1 MICDR
6 YTRCKKLKTTDK
18 LMRKQLI
25 NPLLKIVKTSKNSK
39 INDMLVPSKTTN
51 KKKLQTPLLVPPKPS
66 TQVSSI
72 MLVPSK
78 TRNKKKSQAP
88 MLVPARP
95 STKVS
100 SIAGELLG
108 DCQSSPKVQSL
119 AGSVL
124 RLTRPW
130 YFPGKMKP

>member
-1 MICDR
+1 MKLKSISKRLAHTMC
-6 YTRCKKLKTTDK
+6 TKLKTTDR

-25 NPLLKIVKTSKNSK
+25 TPMQKNVKASNKSKMNY
-39 INDMLVPSKTTN
+39 
-51 KKKLQTPLLVPPKPS
+51 
-66 TQVSSI
+66 

-78 TRNKKKSQAP
+78 TRNKKKRRAP
-88 MLVPARP
+88 MLVPPRP

-108 DCQSSPKVQSL
+108 DPQSSPKVQSL

-124 RLTRPW
+124 RLTRLW

>member
-1 MICDR
+1 MC
-6 YTRCKKLKTTDK
+6 TKLKTTDK
-18 LMRKQLI
+18 LMKNQLI
-25 NPLLKIVKTSKNSK
+25 NPMKKTVKTSKKTK
-39 INDMLVPSKTTN
+39 IND
-51 KKKLQTPLLVPPKPS
+51 
-66 TQVSSI
+66 

-78 TRNKKKSQAP
+78 TRNKKKHRSP
-88 MLVPARP
+88 MLVPPKP